1 MREYFR
7 LEGAKGE
14 RGGLKVIMPHS
25 EFSPDAA
32 KEKALINTQYYLRKY
47 GNNRSWAQ
55 LASVEWHEFT
65 PRNVIWET

>member
-32 KEKALINTQYYLRKY
+32 KEKALINTQYYVRQQQIVGSAGLR
-47 GNNRSWAQ
+47 
-55 LASVEWHEFT
+55 
-65 PRNVIWET
+65 